1 MEEQQS
7 RISQAFRTFQREAPQ
22 HAQAWGALVQALAS
36 ATALDRKTGALAYLA
51 VLAAMRLESGIPF
64 HVVAARDA
72 GASREEVIS
81 AVLVGLPA
89 AGHSVTQVL
98 PMAIAAYDAE

>member
-7 RISQAFRTFQREAPQ
+7 RISQAFQAFQHEAPQ

-36 ATALDRKTGALAYLA
+36 ATALDRKSGALAYLA
-51 VLAAMRLESGIPF
+51 VLAARRLESGIPF
-64 HVVAARDA
+64 HVVAAREA

-81 AVLVGLPA
+81 AILVGLPA

-98 PMAIAAYDAE
+98 PVAIAAYDAG